1 MEHYV
6 NVKKL
11 PAYISLLDIIR
22 AVYEEIES
30 DDTQPIEAELVP
42 CNGIGN
48 RHYKYSLRFSP
59 DSWAP
64 GVHDANIT
72 FFDKDLN
79 ELVNIRIRIETNLH
93 EIYINVNWD
102 ALEWLGII
110 KEALDAYFLDFAV
123 SVNIRPEIKTT

>member
-1 MEHYV
+1 M
-6 NVKKL
+6 
-11 PAYISLLDIIR
+11 LDIIR
-22 AVYEEIES
+22 AVYEEIGS

-79 ELVNIRIRIETNLH
+79 ELVIKKYH
-93 EIYINVNWD
+93 FKVNYQKKK
-102 ALEWLGII
+102 LI
-110 KEALDAYFLDFAV
+110 KAKIQKITYL
-123 SVNIRPEIKTT
+123 I